1 MSLQNKGLDYFS
13 LNVDFFDND
22 KIALIE
28 AEHGWKGSL
37 ITLKL
42 LCRIYKEGFYCRW
55 DKDICLLFCRKAG
68 IEVDIQFMDTLLQSL
83 LERNFFDTNLFH
95 QFGILT
101 SRSIQIRFFEA
112 TVRRRKIE
120 VPNADFL
127 LVNVLDY
134 KNVYILPQN
143 VDMDTGSDSKNAD
156 IPKQSKVKES
166 IVEESRVNLQQQ
178 QQHACE
184 EPEKEPENLNEER
197 EQWKEA
203 LLADEDWQATIVRYS
218 GKGIA
223 VLQYTREAMGVFD
236 DFLRLKFSLD
246 TIRTKKDY
254 SQSFVGWWR
263 YHNFNLKMDELSGGV
278 PQQHATLPAAY
289 SSGNSGHAERPSRIR
304 ELIETGQRAT
314 EIALKI
320 CNSQAV

>member
-13 LNVDFFDND
+13 LNIDFFVIE
-22 KIALIE
+22 KIALPQS
-28 AEHGWKGSL
+28 EHGWKGSL

-134 KNVYILPQN
+134 KNVYILSQN
-143 VDMDTGSDSKNAD
+143 ADMDADSTSKNTD
-156 IPKQSKVKES
+156 IPKQSKGKY
-166 IVEESRVNLQQQ
+166 SR
-178 QQHACE
+178 
-184 EPEKEPENLNEER
+184 
-197 EQWKEA
+197 
-203 LLADEDWQATIVRYS
+203 
-218 GKGIA
+218 GK
-223 VLQYTREAMGVFD
+223 
-236 DFLRLKFSLD
+236 
-246 TIRTKKDY
+246 
-254 SQSFVGWWR
+254 
-263 YHNFNLKMDELSGGV
+263 
-278 PQQHATLPAAY
+278 
-289 SSGNSGHAERPSRIR
+289 
-304 ELIETGQRAT
+304 
-314 EIALKI
+314 
-320 CNSQAV
+320 